1 MSLSFDDFVSAL
13 LLQLTE
19 DEHLGSV
26 VYAAERL
33 LLSGAQIQYTGRPFE
48 VLADSFIGF
57 IDQDPSANW
66 GHSARYVLMKQQSG
80 EVQSLPARLPPFGSG
95 DDLHWRVVY
104 QAPSVPDS
112 AVEHLL

>member
-13 LLQLTE
+13 LSQITE
-19 DEHLGSV
+19 DERMGSV

-33 LLSGAQIQYTGRPFE
+33 LLAGTQIQYTGKRIE

-66 GHSARYVLMKQQSG
+66 GHSARYVLMNQQSG
-80 EVQSLPARLPPFGSG
+80 EIQSLWARLPPFRSG

-112 AVEHLL
+112 AVEHLS